1 MTDSKDKLFSRIIG
15 GGQLLVMV
23 TGIATILMLFGAKN
37 EQLTGA
43 RADIE
48 KLAEAV
54 NDLARTQAS
63 ASVADATHTR
73 ALEDI
78 LRRLDSLEGNRK

>member
-1 MTDSKDKLFSRIIG
+1 MTDSRDKLFSRVIG
-15 GGQLLVMV
+15 IGQLIVMV

-37 EQLTGA
+37 EQLSVA
-43 RADIE
+43 RSDIN

-78 LRRLDSLEGNRK
+78 LRRLDTLERVR